1 MPRTRRRLALACRPS
16 GSLLRIALP
25 VAAAAATAHGQSA
38 PPPAPEPARAPAA
51 APEPAPQAN
60 EDARGPVVP
69 VAPVVVTPTRGAESA
84 LEVPAAVDLLSLTAA
99 RERRPVNP
107 PDALREVPG
116 LTVQKSN
123 QGGGSPVL
131 RGRTGK
137 DVLLLLDGQRFS
149 NTTFRR
155 NHQYLNTIDLFA
167 LDGVEVVHGPASV
180 LYGSDA
186 MGGAVNLLGRRRAL
200 EGVDDWGGRLVLQ
213 HETAN
218 RSLLAHADADVEVD
232 GFGVFAGVTSRW
244 FDDLVAGRSGPDPL
258 HAVDSHGAQE
268 PSAYRDRAFN
278 VSLARRFG
286 EHDTL
291 DWLLL
296 HSRQW
301 DVPASD
307 RLIAN
312 EKNPVPSDLRREF
325 DPQRLRWNALRWQHD
340 HDGALLES
348 AQVIASLNAPVE
360 GRRRIEV
367 ATPTLETVE
376 RDAVTAPGLSALAAL
391 RVDPAHLLTIGG
403 EGYFERIDSSSVT
416 IDHVAGTTT
425 PNATGRYPDDARY
438 DTLGLYLQDEWRLGG
453 GVEWINGVRWSRIAV
468 DLDFESLT
476 VGTAGPF
483 GKLDEVFDDV
493 TFATG
498 LSREFAG
505 GRALYASLA
514 RGFRAPNLD
523 DLAVVGD
530 FAAGDRVPNFD
541 VKPEKVWNLEVGAKQ
556 ADAQTRGQAALAV
569 AWYQDLLTNEF
580 VFSSGGTDYYVVD
593 NAGRAVIA
601 SAEFALERTV
611 IDCDANG
618 LRHDARMQAAA
629 SVGRNRSDEE
639 PVSKIPAPE
648 ALLGWRLA
656 ATGGDRPWWA
666 ESFVRG
672 ALAQRRLAAVDEAD
686 PRIPEDGT
694 PAWWTL
700 NLRAGVELTRAT
712 TLTLGL
718 ENLFNRRYR
727 LHGSGLDAPGRNF
740 AVAFEWRF

>member
-1 MPRTRRRLALACRPS
+1 MHRFRRSPLRHPSLAGLPVNAPLLAL
-16 GSLLRIALP
+16 
-25 VAAAAATAHGQSA
+25 VAATTGHAQDV
-38 PPPAPEPARAPAA
+38 APAA
-51 APEPAPQAN
+51 GRQEA
-60 EDARGPVVP
+60 VVP
-69 VAPVVVTPTRGAESA
+69 VAPVVVTPTRGAESS
-84 LEVPAAVDLLSLTAA
+84 LEVPATIDLLSLTAA
-99 RERRPVNP
+99 RERLPVNT

-116 LTVQKSN
+116 LMVQKSN

-137 DVLLLLDGQRFS
+137 DVVLLLDGQRFS
-149 NTTFRR
+149 NSTFRR
-155 NHQYLNTIDLFA
+155 NHQYLNTVDLFA
-167 LDGVEVVHGPASV
+167 LDGIEVVHGPASV

-200 EGVDDWGGRLVLQ
+200 EGFDDWGGRLVLQ

-218 RSLLAHADADVEVD
+218 RSLLAHADADAEID
-232 GFGVFAGVTSRW
+232 GFGVFAGITSRW
-244 FDDLVAGRSGPDPL
+244 FDDLVAGNSGPDPL
-258 HAVDSHGAQE
+258 HSVETRGAQD

-278 VSLARRFG
+278 VSLARRLG

-296 HSRQW
+296 YSRQW

-312 EKNPVPSDLRREF
+312 DKNPTPRDLEREF
-325 DPQRLRWNALRWQHD
+325 DPQRLSWNALRWHHQ

-348 AQVIASLNAPVE
+348 AQVIASLNTPVE
-360 GRRRIEV
+360 GRRRVQV

-376 RDAVTAPGLSALAAL
+376 RDEVTAPGLSALVGL
-391 RVDPAHLLTIGG
+391 RVDAAHLLTIGG
-403 EGYFERIDSSSVT
+403 EGYFERIDSDGVT
-416 IDHVAGTTT
+416 IDHAAGTTT
-425 PNATGRYPDDARY
+425 PNANGRYPDGARY
-438 DTLGLYLQDEWRLGG
+438 DTLGFYLQDEWRLGQ

-468 DLDFESLT
+468 DLDFDGLT

-483 GKLDEVFDDV
+483 GEFDEVYDDV

-505 GRALYASLA
+505 GRAGWLSLS

-523 DLAVVGD
+523 DLAAIGD
-530 FAAGDRVPNFD
+530 FAAGDRVPNLD
-541 VKPEKVWNLEVGAKQ
+541 VDPEKVWNAEIGVRRF
-556 ADAQTRGQAALAV
+556 DPRTRGQFALAV
-569 AWYQDLLTNEF
+569 AWYDDLLVNEYA
-580 VFSSGGTDYYVVD
+580 FSSGGSDFYAVQ
-593 NAGRAVIA
+593 NAGRAVIG
-601 SAEFALERTV
+601 SAECFLEQAV
-611 IDCDANG
+611 IAA
-618 LRHDARMQAAA
+618 DARGWRHVARFQAAA
-629 SVGRNRSDEE
+629 SVGRNRSDRE

-648 ALLGWRLA
+648 ALLGWRIEA
-656 ATGGDRPWWA
+656 GEGGGRPWWA

-700 NLRAGVELTRAT
+700 NFRAGLDLTRST

-718 ENLFNRRYR
+718 ENLLNRRYR

-740 AVAFEWRF
+740 IAALEWRF